1 MFTIFW
7 GSPAQIG
14 SLCNLREYVQRLQ
27 VDKSVKTFNTGDEF
41 VVHAFKGHLMAAVCT
56 ILKVNSPQD
65 LIAHDSSL
73 EWLQNTSDMIVT
85 EAFSPVYLHHVQIP
99 STTCTELSYTQH
111 SFTLI

>member
-1 MFTIFW
+1 M
-7 GSPAQIG
+7 
-14 SLCNLREYVQRLQ
+14 QRLQ

-65 LIAHDSSL
+65 PIAHDSSL
-73 EWLQNTSDMIVT
+73 GWLQNTSDMIVT
-85 EAFSPVYLHHVQIP
+85 EAFSPAYLHHVQIP
-99 STTCTELSYTQH
+99 STTCTELSYTQR